1 MPKFRGWDRNW
12 WIWKCN
18 RKVECFNETL
28 LPKTKPEE
36 ETEQKSF
43 IKIILCTLRYDK
55 ENKIDICDKN
65 EFKKLIDEKLI
76 DQLDEEKYKF
86 ILDLQKFNNN
96 CYEIYY
102 QNIISF

>member
-1 MPKFRGWDRNW
+1 M
-12 WIWKCN
+12 
-18 RKVECFNETL
+18 
-28 LPKTKPEE
+28 
-36 ETEQKSF
+36 
-43 IKIILCTLRYDK
+43 CTLRYDK

-96 CYEIYY
+96 CYEINYLLSKY
-102 QNIISF
+102 NYFLRVFELKNKFRYLTMEDKKKLSD